1 MRFTSPHPKDF
12 PEKLLDAVAE
22 HPKIC
27 KHIHLPAQA
36 GNDRV
41 LAMMNRTYTCTE
53 YRKLVEQIL
62 TRCPQIVLTTDII
75 AGFCSEADDEYKET
89 YRLLED
95 IRFASAYVFKY
106 SERKHTIAARKFADD
121 VSEQVKSER
130 VTQLIELQR
139 GISLAYN
146 LGMIGEVMEI
156 LVEGEGKR
164 ADQWMGRTDGNIVT
178 VFPKTHGT
186 LKPGSLISVRIV
198 DATVTTLYGESALS

>member
-1 MRFTSPHPKDF
+1 M
-12 PEKLLDAVAE
+12 
-22 HPKIC
+22 
-27 KHIHLPAQA
+27 
-36 GNDRV
+36 
-41 LAMMNRTYTCTE
+41 
-53 YRKLVEQIL
+53 
-62 TRCPQIVLTTDII
+62 
-75 AGFCSEADDEYKET
+75 
-89 YRLLED
+89 LED